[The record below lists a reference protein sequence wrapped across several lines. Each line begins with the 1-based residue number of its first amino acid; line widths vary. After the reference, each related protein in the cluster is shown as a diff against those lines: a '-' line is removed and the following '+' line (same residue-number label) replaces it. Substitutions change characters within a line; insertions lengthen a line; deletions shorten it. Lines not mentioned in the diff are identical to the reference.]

1 MSDENSMNEIET
13 AVNENLDMQ
22 ENNSAKFMQL
32 ATDATR
38 VLSIANENFET
49 VKNTGFFDRILNL
62 LPRRKNQ
69 QVQVVTRTVA
79 TVPEVTKEEFEQ
91 MKLYSQKALE
101 ALNERNLLTA
111 DALITVKNNLNT
123 LDVKQQEI
131 KEAVVQMAQKVAARF
146 EKLENKVYDLEESQ
160 NLNTW
165 IDGIEVDDSYEVLP
179 ETIRFLKIVKDYYYR
194 KQAHYSRDEL
204 KLLRKAIRNAGLD
217 YKKQVSLGDITDS
230 LLTEL
235 QTFDENEYLR
245 ITQVEIQNKSL
256 LTGKDLSHILAVPSF
271 VTVLELTESKKIL
284 EPTVKLLQKAGG
296 LALDYTDALKM
307 VIKNDIAQK
316 NNIDMNVKM
325 PLSDLG
331 IELISCYSAIPTL
344 VEEDTKNPSYEPT
357 PRVMFCSECGTKL
370 ETDATFCPECGHKVS

>member
-1 MSDENSMNEIET
+1 MSDENMENEIEI
-13 AVNENLDMQ
+13 AVNENLDKQ
-22 ENNSAKFMQL
+22 NNTAKFMQL

-38 VLSIANENFET
+38 VLSVANENFEM
-49 VKNTGFFDRILNL
+49 VKNTGFFERIRNL
-62 LPRRKNQ
+62 LPRKK
-69 QVQVVTRTVA
+69 QVRVITQTVA
-79 TVPEVTKEEFEQ
+79 AVSEVTKEEFEE

-131 KEAVVQMAQKVAARF
+131 KKAVIQMAQKVAARF
-146 EKLENKVYDLEESQ
+146 ETLENKVYNLEESQ

-179 ETIRFLKIVKDYYYR
+179 ETIRFLKIVKDYYKR
-194 KQAHYSRDEL
+194 KQTNYSRDEL

-217 YKKQVSLGDITDS
+217 YKKQVSLGEISDS
-230 LLTEL
+230 LIMEL
-235 QTFDENEYLR
+235 QTFDESEYIK
-245 ITQVEIQNKSL
+245 ITQLELKNKSL

-271 VTVLELTESKKIL
+271 VTVVELTESKKKL
-284 EPTVKLLQKAGG
+284 EPTVKLLQKNGG
-296 LALDYTDALKM
+296 LALDYTDTLKM
-307 VIKNDIAQK
+307 VIKGDIAQK

-331 IELISCYSAIPTL
+331 IELISCYSAIPEL
-344 VEEDTKNPSYEPT
+344 LEEDTKKVCKNCGKEIIKPEKK
-357 PRVMFCSECGTKL
+357 FCIYCGK
-370 ETDATFCPECGHKVS
+370 EWK